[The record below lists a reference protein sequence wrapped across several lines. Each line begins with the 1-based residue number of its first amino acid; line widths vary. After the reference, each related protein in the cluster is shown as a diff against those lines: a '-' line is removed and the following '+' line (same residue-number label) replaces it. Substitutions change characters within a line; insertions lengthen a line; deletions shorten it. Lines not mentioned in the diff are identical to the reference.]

1 MTIAKEKLIKEGFEI
16 VEFKLTSEEIYD
28 IRRIYLGLVL
38 NYFMGP
44 SLDNLNENYEE
55 MIPSYRFVNSYFE
68 NSWFFRNYTNFK
80 LKMTGQ
86 NRSLKRLQDIKVLP

>member
-1 MTIAKEKLIKEGFEI
+1 MIIAKDKLIKEGFEI

-44 SLDNLNENYEE
+44 SLDNLTQNFEE
-55 MIPSYRFVNSYFE
+55 MIPSYKFVNSYFY
-68 NSWFFRNYTNFK
+68 NS
-80 LKMTGQ
+80 
-86 NRSLKRLQDIKVLP
+86 

>member
-1 MTIAKEKLIKEGFEI
+1 MTIAKDKLRKEGYEI
-16 VEFKLTSEEIYD
+16 VEFKLNCEEIYD

-44 SLDNLNENYEE
+44 SLENLNENFEE
-55 MIPSYRFVNSYFE
+55 MIPSYRFVNSYFY

-80 LKMTGQ
+80 LKIRG
-86 NRSLKRLQDIKVLP
+86 